1 MYIYTYISI
10 YRNIHIYTYTLV
22 YLTVYIY
29 CLEYNSSPW
38 ATGHGF
44 TGGLKI
50 LAQNNTLKALSLLLY
65 IPLGICTSIY
75 TSAYIL
81 LHI

>member
-1 MYIYTYISI
+1 MYRYM
-10 YRNIHIYTYTLV
+10 HILV
-22 YLTVYIY
+22 YIPVYIY
-29 CLEYNSSPW
+29 CLENNSSPW

-65 IPLGICTSIY
+65 ILLSICTSIY